1 MPNSLGKIISLI
13 KKTGDNC
20 IVLDYEGNPAY
31 VVVTFDDYQGMIL
44 GRSEVAGLTEN
55 ELLDKINR
63 DIAAWRAT
71 QEAENLDN
79 WQAIESAVEGIKGS
93 FSDSVIPEED
103 KKSLNKANNDQN
115 SDHSDEKYYF
125 EPID

>member
-55 ELLDKINR
+55 ELLPLGEQPRKPRIWIIGRRLKALLKELKGLFPIQSYRKKIKNR
-63 DIAAWRAT
+63 
-71 QEAENLDN
+71 
-79 WQAIESAVEGIKGS
+79 
-93 FSDSVIPEED
+93 
-103 KKSLNKANNDQN
+103 
-115 SDHSDEKYYF
+115 
-125 EPID
+125 